1 VRLGSSIRR
10 RRFGGEGDSPS
21 ERSKSWTGLPRI
33 PWREVVVVSVIGGL
47 GLASGY
53 IFSTRVLFPAP
64 PPPGDLRE
72 VPNLTGTEPGEAGTL
87 IREAGLTLV
96 GIDSLRHPTVAEGI
110 VLGQNPL
117 PGQLALAGDSVNV
130 TVSLGPEVRPVPDV
144 LRLRGER
151 AVMVLEATGF
161 TVAVDSAE
169 GDVPAGLVVR
179 IEPPPETEIALPAE
193 VFVTVSL
200 GPPQVEMPLL
210 VGLTEEEA
218 REILEALGLVVS
230 EVETR
235 FRFGMDQGRVVEQA
249 PPAESMVEQGSA
261 VRLVVGRRGRGSRKL
276 LDPIRNNPSAEV
288 SETME
293 S

>member
-1 VRLGSSIRR
+1 MRLGSSIRR
-10 RRFGGEGDSPS
+10 RRFGGQGDSPS
-21 ERSKSWTGLPRI
+21 ERRKSGTGMPRI
-33 PWREVVVVSVIGGL
+33 PWRVVVVVSVIGGL

-53 IFSTRVLFPAP
+53 LFSTRVLFPAP

-87 IREAGLTLV
+87 IREAGLTL
-96 GIDSLRHPTVAEGI
+96 GRIDSLRHPTVTEGI

-117 PGQLALAGDSVNV
+117 PGQLSVVGGRVHV

-144 LRLRGER
+144 LRLRAER

-169 GDVPAGLVVR
+169 GDTPAGSVVG

-193 VFVTVSL
+193 ILITVSL

-218 REILEALGLVVS
+218 LEVLDSLGLVVS

-235 FRFGMDQGRVVEQA
+235 FRFGMDQGRVVEQLPA
-249 PPAESMVEQGSA
+249 AESMVEQGSA
-261 VRLVVGRRGRGSRKL
+261 VRLVVGRRGRES
-276 LDPIRNNPSAEV
+276 RNNPRSKP
-288 SETME
+288 
-293 S
+293 